1 MASRVFA
8 TAVRTAAR
16 ASIARPALAR
26 PMVAAAARVAA
37 KPMVSFN
44 SLCWNIFYLFI
55 DLSGVFIRSLLK
67 FVV

>member
-1 MASRVFA
+1 
-8 TAVRTAAR
+8 
-16 ASIARPALAR
+16 
-26 PMVAAAARVAA
+26 MVAAAARVAA